1 MEGQINK
8 AYVSDN
14 GEEIDYAYLDDT
26 VDMEFYRSKLVID
39 FSKEN
44 ICDNRNDNHRSKH
57 ITDRVEFETAH
68 KSPDGFSQ
76 NSVNE
81 QRNEISQHYII
92 NKRNHFG
99 SSVSQSLTGLSQAR
113 VLLPT
118 GSPPRPR
125 TRWSS
130 RRKFQIFLRPRG
142 SRDGRGR
149 QGPS

>member
-1 MEGQINK
+1 MEGRINK

-68 KSPDGFSQ
+68 KSPEGFSQ
-76 NSVNE
+76 NSFNE
-81 QRNEISQHYII
+81 QRNETNQHYII
-92 NKRNHFG
+92 NKRNQFCLICLYGFG
-99 SSVSQSLTGLSQAR
+99 
-113 VLLPT
+113 LLVISIGIILLVA
-118 GSPPRPR
+118 GSINNSIGG
-125 TRWSS
+125 TE
-130 RRKFQIFLRPRG
+130 G
-142 SRDGRGR
+142 T
-149 QGPS
+149 